1 METIQTFKYKNTY
14 PEALS
19 FQIEITL
26 KRVHSGHVQNID
38 QIRKIEGDSARR
50 VETGKIEGYFSLE
63 VL

>member
-14 PEALS
+14 RVAVS
-19 FQIEITL
+19 FPIEITV
-26 KRVHSGHVQNID
+26 KRVHSAHVQNID
-38 QIRKIEGDSARR
+38 QISKIEGGSARR